1 MSLEL
6 KDFRGKITGEADCVI
21 EAINRATGKDKSEI
35 VREVLH
41 EWALDKIQ
49 ETTILTRLLASEGMT
64 AASQG
69 IAGNRREDEGAPGK

>member
-6 KDFRGKITGEADCVI
+6 KDFRGKITSEADCVI

-49 ETTILTRLLASEGMT
+49 ETRILTRLLASEGMT
-64 AASQG
+64 AASDG
-69 IAGNRREDEGAPGK
+69 TLWNRREDAGGQGK